1 MKVVNSLLALVVVF
15 VGLVSPVFADADEST
30 DSLFCTAFGWVV
42 RPLGFCQTTVRVEV
56 VTSDAEVL
64 DVVVRPPVVT
74 SPVSDELPAATSSYP
89 VVNETLESQQLVVS
103 YAGVT
108 EARLN
113 ERITQVL
120 MYINSLPHQAA
131 VPLSVKGSA
140 GGADRDYVIKSVDKI
155 YDTVGNRFDSVLSD
169 GDFSSPQLTDAILGG
184 TTYTTGWLG
193 VGTSSPS
200 DVLAVA
206 GALYLGATAPTSVA
220 NRLYNVNGDLY
231 WNGQAL
237 SSSTASTWQ
246 GNGTDVFRSTGS
258 VGIGTTTPSAT
269 LTVAGTILAGT
280 TTARIVDLGGEV
292 CNVEAYGAVG
302 DNSTINDAAIAAA
315 IAACG
320 DGGTVFFP
328 MGQYRISSPIILDRP
343 VTLRGAYSPRWSYSS
358 TPRSSI
364 RADFGSF
371 SGVAMIHVRDKAI
384 SGEVNNNN
392 GGRLEYLSLDGGSA
406 STDVDGVYFEGL
418 VRDWKL
424 TDVDISQVTG
434 NGFESAVGA
443 GSGNPRGFTIRGL
456 SIYSADG
463 HGFRATALNDSYIED
478 LLSVGNALRGIYLSS
493 MGETKINNSRAVF
506 NGLTGL
512 YIDGSSANGGL
523 MFTDFSTDRND
534 RHGVRI
540 SLTGTTTVTF
550 NGLLTRRDGANL
562 SGGTETPYAG
572 VAIIGTTSEKVAP
585 VFINGLSQIIGVDDS
600 GNPPLA
606 PLTGVRVTNASYV
619 KVDGQLWGVN
629 EAYRDD
635 GGNDHFIIEEDSII
649 KVGNDGVTESI
660 APLFNDKWIAS
671 STVGGLR
678 YDGRISIGSSTDSRL
693 LNIVAPSGAGARFRD
708 TTNNVIFDMR
718 AEDYQGFFGTF
729 SNHQLR
735 FQTNNT
741 SRLTIDTN
749 GYVGIGTTSPDQAL
763 DVIGTVQSSVLLG
776 GATTL
781 ATDANGNII
790 RNPSDRRLKQNIES
804 LDGALEKLL
813 QLRGVRYEWK
823 DHERFGDQEE
833 IGFIAQEVDEVVPEV
848 VRKGGDYWSLNT
860 ANLLAVVVEAVKE
873 IWQTVTGNQQKI
885 AELEVRVSS
894 LEAAINASNDSDSEA
909 DSASIGASSNTDTQH
924 AEEESVTATT
934 SVERVLDDVFES
946 ASSSVSVA
954 EETAQEVGAGAVEML
969 GEEDSFDA
977 KADTYEQMEETV
989 PSATIEPEP
998 PVETAEIEASA
1009 DN

>member
-56 VTSDAEVL
+56 VTSDAKVL

-320 DGGTVFFP
+320 DGGGEGSAERQDEVGASHVFFP
-328 MGQYRISSPIILDRP
+328 W
-343 VTLRGAYSPRWSYSS
+343 V
-358 TPRSSI
+358 
-364 RADFGSF
+364 
-371 SGVAMIHVRDKAI
+371 
-384 SGEVNNNN
+384 
-392 GGRLEYLSLDGGSA
+392 
-406 STDVDGVYFEGL
+406 
-418 VRDWKL
+418 
-424 TDVDISQVTG
+424 
-434 NGFESAVGA
+434 
-443 GSGNPRGFTIRGL
+443 
-456 SIYSADG
+456 
-463 HGFRATALNDSYIED
+463 
-478 LLSVGNALRGIYLSS
+478 
-493 MGETKINNSRAVF
+493 
-506 NGLTGL
+506 
-512 YIDGSSANGGL
+512 
-523 MFTDFSTDRND
+523 
-534 RHGVRI
+534 
-540 SLTGTTTVTF
+540 
-550 NGLLTRRDGANL
+550 
-562 SGGTETPYAG
+562 
-572 VAIIGTTSEKVAP
+572 
-585 VFINGLSQIIGVDDS
+585 
-600 GNPPLA
+600 
-606 PLTGVRVTNASYV
+606 
-619 KVDGQLWGVN
+619 
-629 EAYRDD
+629 
-635 GGNDHFIIEEDSII
+635 
-649 KVGNDGVTESI
+649 
-660 APLFNDKWIAS
+660 
-671 STVGGLR
+671 
-678 YDGRISIGSSTDSRL
+678 
-693 LNIVAPSGAGARFRD
+693 
-708 TTNNVIFDMR
+708 
-718 AEDYQGFFGTF
+718 
-729 SNHQLR
+729 
-735 FQTNNT
+735 
-741 SRLTIDTN
+741 
-749 GYVGIGTTSPDQAL
+749 
-763 DVIGTVQSSVLLG
+763 
-776 GATTL
+776 
-781 ATDANGNII
+781 
-790 RNPSDRRLKQNIES
+790 
-804 LDGALEKLL
+804 
-813 QLRGVRYEWK
+813 
-823 DHERFGDQEE
+823 
-833 IGFIAQEVDEVVPEV
+833 
-848 VRKGGDYWSLNT
+848 
-860 ANLLAVVVEAVKE
+860 
-873 IWQTVTGNQQKI
+873 
-885 AELEVRVSS
+885 
-894 LEAAINASNDSDSEA
+894 
-909 DSASIGASSNTDTQH
+909 
-924 AEEESVTATT
+924 
-934 SVERVLDDVFES
+934 
-946 ASSSVSVA
+946 
-954 EETAQEVGAGAVEML
+954 
-969 GEEDSFDA
+969 
-977 KADTYEQMEETV
+977 
-989 PSATIEPEP
+989 
-998 PVETAEIEASA
+998 
-1009 DN
+1009 